1 MATLPAAGQTCPRCN
16 TPGQLELFCQICGL
30 FLPDTTGSTE
40 RVTFTRRFFGDLL
53 LEGLLVIVTLII
65 GWVIWFALS
74 ASKAQ
79 SPAKR
84 LLNVY
89 VIDAD
94 TGRAVGGGRM
104 WVRDVLL
111 KILVIGNIPFGNLI
125 DGLFVLFDKERQS
138 VHDKITSTVI
148 VYAPRG
154 LPQSMLSTW
163 DAAQAL
169 PAGQAAAPPPAG
181 TPPAPA
187 PAAPPAPLSD
197 VAARLRELQKL
208 RDEGA
213 ITAEEYEAKRSELAR
228 QL

>member
-1 MATLPAAGQTCPRCN
+1 
-16 TPGQLELFCQICGL
+16 
-30 FLPDTTGSTE
+30 
-40 RVTFTRRFFGDLL
+40 
-53 LEGLLVIVTLII
+53 
-65 GWVIWFALS
+65 
-74 ASKAQ
+74 
-79 SPAKR
+79 
-84 LLNVY
+84 
-89 VIDAD
+89 
-94 TGRAVGGGRM
+94 
-104 WVRDVLL
+104 
-111 KILVIGNIPFGNLI
+111 
-125 DGLFVLFDKERQS
+125 
-138 VHDKITSTVI
+138 
-148 VYAPRG
+148 
-154 LPQSMLSTW
+154 MLSTW